1 MSTKPENKQTTD
13 EKIEEKGVQKVTEL
27 LKTPSSKETMQTQLC
42 NIMKEGEQEFIK
54 EHKRLFTY
62 SDLRRL
68 YG

>member
-1 MSTKPENKQTTD
+1 M
-13 EKIEEKGVQKVTEL
+13 QKVTEL

-54 EHKRLFTY
+54 ENKRLFTY